1 MHKNFA
7 LDFIC
12 NHVQLCMD
20 SFVIA
25 LGEEKKKILTDI
37 TCQENKAQMVF
48 DQKINGN
55 VRKNFMATEHTALII
70 LIKNRFRTDLFL

>member
-1 MHKNFA
+1 MYG
-7 LDFIC
+7 FIC
-12 NHVQLCMD
+12 YC
-20 SFVIA
+20 I
-25 LGEEKKKILTDI
+25 GRKKKKILTDI

-48 DQKINGN
+48 NQIMNGN

>member
-20 SFVIA
+20 SFVNA

-37 TCQENKAQMVF
+37 TCQENKDGF
-48 DQKINGN
+48 
-55 VRKNFMATEHTALII
+55 
-70 LIKNRFRTDLFL
+70 

>member
-1 MHKNFA
+1 
-7 LDFIC
+7 
-12 NHVQLCMD
+12 
-20 SFVIA
+20 
-25 LGEEKKKILTDI
+25 
-37 TCQENKAQMVF
+37 MVF